1 MIQYEILTD
10 KDKTIV
16 LFTGD
21 IDIESTEMME
31 DEIIPA
37 LQTCSIVE
45 LNLANVAFVDSTGIG
60 LLIKL
65 VQNQK
70 ETGKKVRITHISNDV
85 FDVFTFLQIP
95 EILGKEVFLKS

>member
-1 MIQYEILTD
+1 MRFEIV
-10 KDKTIV
+10 KEKEKTIV
-16 LFTGD
+16 KFTGD
-21 IDIESTEMME
+21 IDIEFTEIME

-37 LQTCSIVE
+37 LQTCDIVE

-65 VQNQK
+65 VQNKK
-70 ETGKKVRITHISNDV
+70 ETGTEITITHIRDDV

-95 EILGKEVFLKS
+95 EILGKEVFVKS